1 MFLLTVLTTIVAE
14 TTDDTTELSLNEGS
28 LVFTVMGLGTFL
40 IAFLGIAT
48 LIVFALSTRCA
59 PFDRFEARKWTLIVF
74 VVVALILFFAQRQS
88 KFKTGGYEKRV
99 YDESIVPRIL
109 LVIIMG
115 ISAYFAVTKFLFN
128 ILTVNTYELTTIDNE
143 ASALWQN

>member
-1 MFLLTVLTTIVAE
+1 MVAAE
-14 TTDDTTELSLNEGS
+14 TTDDKTELSLNEGN

-48 LIVFALSTRCA
+48 LIVFALSTHCT

-74 VVVALILFFAQRQS
+74 VIVALILFFAQRQS
-88 KFKTGGYEKRV
+88 KFKTGGYEKRI

-115 ISAYFAVTKFLFN
+115 ISGYFAFSKLLIIV
-128 ILTVNTYELTTIDNE
+128 LTVNTYELTTIDNE